1 MTTVVVDGVPITATE
16 VACDPLP
23 SSSGG
28 TTRLKVEFGS
38 FKPKDIEGTVPI
50 VFPIGDDLYRG
61 EFRVVAKDDPPGSGR
76 YIFVADGDV
85 RKWL

>member
-23 SSSGG
+23 GSSAG
-28 TTRLKVEFGS
+28 TTRLQVEFGS
-38 FKPKDIEGTVPI
+38 RKPKDIEGSVPI

-61 EFRVVAKDDPPGSGR
+61 QFQLVAEDDPPGSGR
-76 YIFVADGDV
+76 YTFVADGDV